1 MEKKQRHKKPSKY
14 CFLNFNFI
22 MSAFFTFSA
31 PGMLSSLPLTFDV
44 LLSRFKQDGWYVNNQ
59 ILPRFHS
66 DTVSVNSVFRGCKQ
80 TWKLKAHFLFLYSF
94 NLFHDCTYQV
104 AKAFARIF
112 KLFEFWVR
120 GLLPKNLLGI
130 SMSSLEEER
139 ISVIT
144 LQNL

>member
-14 CFLNFNFI
+14 CFVNFSFI

-31 PGMLSSLPLTFDV
+31 SGMLSSVPLTFDV

-104 AKAFARIF
+104 AKAFVRIF

-120 GLLPKNLLGI
+120 ACCPRTC
-130 SMSSLEEER
+130 LEFQC
-139 ISVIT
+139 
-144 LQNL
+144 LH